1 MASADDE
8 FHDFASGFS
17 DPLTRLAFLL
27 LAGVDAHAQRAA
39 IEALAH
45 TRQRWRDVRATGA
58 PESVAVEA
66 LLVRLP
72 RRGWRWRHREVVTRF
87 GDVDP
92 ATETDKRAASDGVAS
107 GDVVTR
113 MREAVWSAWSRLHP
127 RERVPLLFADLTVV
141 SRRLDGVDLPEA
153 FASPRR
159 LHALEAVALA
169 DLDES
174 LARGAA
180 KSPDLA
186 RAFRGLGDTGI
197 GPLLADV
204 LREKSAA
211 SAPLVDPYPSVI
223 RSAKRARARVG
234 VAAAAVLSGL
244 VGAGVV
250 IANVSSSGAK
260 TGAASRTAGSSAL
273 IGDAPSIRVAPAPES
288 RACRSYDGNVEPGV
302 GWPLRTYLPP
312 DAVQAVVTYALT
324 SFKAAHPQ
332 ESSSA
337 QVLVAADA
345 SWLRVVLVVS
355 NSSSGPMATWFYAA
369 PGATAVREG
378 ARTPLTAH
386 FDDNGV
392 VAEVL
397 VDENGHSELVV
408 VGSPLTTRVQLANLF
423 IVSSFSANS
432 DVPFDDGV
440 TIADVSGVPSSA
452 LLLRVSMGD
461 AVGWDGRVPD
471 VVLAGSTGTAA
482 PRSQPPPVPQ
492 YVHGHPD
499 PVLLQGA
506 VVYLHDLI
514 HGGVVPETSGPVS
527 VWGAT
532 DSGGTELVVMHGD
545 GTGSNGF
552 AVVVWSGHGVTDRS
566 AVLLPGG
573 DGLAFAFEY
582 TATDGARV
590 GVVAELG
597 VAYAGLVVDGV
608 DLGEMPVGSDGFASL
623 RVGDQHGTL
632 AGRTLAVDLF
642 DASDHQLARLA
653 VPPNA

>member
-1 MASADDE
+1 MATADDE

-27 LAGVDAHAQRAA
+27 LAGDDARAQRAA

-45 TRQRWRDVRATGA
+45 TRRRWRDVRATGA

-72 RRGWRWRHREVVTRF
+72 RRGWHRSRREVVTRSA
-87 GDVDP
+87 DVDP
-92 ATETDKRAASDGVAS
+92 ATETDEVPASD
-107 GDVVTR
+107 
-113 MREAVWSAWSRLHP
+113 AVWSAWSLLHP
-127 RERVPLLFADLTVV
+127 RERVPLLFADVTVV

-159 LHALEAVALA
+159 LRALEIAALA
-169 DLDES
+169 NLDDL
-174 LARGAA
+174 LAREVA
-180 KSPDLA
+180 KSPELA
-186 RAFRGLGDTGI
+186 RAFRDLGDTGI

-204 LREKSAA
+204 LREKSAT

-223 RSAKRARARVG
+223 RLAKRARARVG
-234 VAAAAVLSGL
+234 VAAAAVLCGL
-244 VGAGVV
+244 VGTAVV
-250 IANVSSSGAK
+250 VANVSSSSSK
-260 TGAASRTAGSSAL
+260 TDAALRTAGTSSAL
-273 IGDAPSIRVAPAPES
+273 ASDAPSIRVAPPPES
-288 RACRSYDGNVEPGV
+288 RAFRSYDGDVEPVV
-302 GWPLRTYLPP
+302 GWPLRTNLPP
-312 DAVQAVVTYALT
+312 DAVQAVVTNAFT

-378 ARTPLTAH
+378 ARTPLAAR

-397 VDENGHSELVV
+397 VDQSGHSELVV
-408 VGSPLTTRVQLANLF
+408 VGSPLTTRVQLANLR
-423 IVSSFSANS
+423 IVSSLSANS

-471 VVLAGSTGTAA
+471 VVLAGSTGASP
-482 PRSQPPPVPQ
+482 PRSQPSTVPQ
-492 YVHGHPD
+492 YVHGQPD

-545 GTGSNGF
+545 GAGSDGF
-552 AVVVWSGHGVTDRS
+552 AVMVWSGHGVTDRS

-590 GVVAELG
+590 GVVAEPG

-608 DLGEMPVGSDGFASL
+608 DLGETPVGSDGFASL
-623 RVGDQHGTL
+623 RVGDQYGTL